1 MKRVVFL
8 CIIYLVP
15 INLFAVTNKSSL
27 DLSLDLAYIDPF
39 IDDILYNEVTFNLK
53 VEDDF
58 SLRIPLNF
66 VIPLDKETDVK
77 GVGGS
82 IDILYRPL
90 FNGIFVS
97 FSLVKIEYL
106 FGIDAPLDNLQYL
119 SRLSFGYTYGIN
131 ENLYIE
137 PSVSFFN
144 LNGIYEESLDILKD
158 SFNSFPSLRASLCIG
173 YKIINF

>member
-8 CIIYLVP
+8 CLIIL
-15 INLFAVTNKSSL
+15 IHFNLFASDDKSSL

-39 IDDILYNEVTFNLK
+39 IDDILYNELTLNLDI
-53 VEDDF
+53 EEDF
-58 SLRIPLNF
+58 SLRIPVNF
-66 VIPLDKETDVK
+66 VIPLDGNTDVK
-77 GVGGS
+77 GIGGS
-82 IDILYRPL
+82 IDVLYRPL
-90 FNGIFVS
+90 FNGVFVS

-106 FGIDAPLDNLQYL
+106 FGVDAPLENLQYL
-119 SRLSFGYTYGIN
+119 SKLSFGFTYDIA
-131 ENLYIE
+131 ESLYIE

-173 YKIINF
+173 YKIIDF